1 MILRKAHKL
10 TVTDHIVIMKKKYG
24 IKIVEQH
31 NDMVYVTT
39 LLVGFNDVVGD
50 TIAFYSDDMV
60 EVE

>member
-10 TVTDHIVIMKKKYG
+10 TTNDTIVINKKKYG
-24 IKIVEQH
+24 IHIVEQH

-39 LLVGFNDVVGD
+39 LVATGS
-50 TIAFYSDDMV
+50 TISFYSDDMV